1 MSINYRLGI
10 FGFLTLG
17 NEEIPGNAGLKD
29 QSLAL
34 KWVQDNIRDFKGDPD
49 SVTIFGVSAGA
60 ASVGFHLISPFSKG
74 LFKRAILQSGS
85 ALAFWASKPKKEAFI
100 SRDRILNHFNCTLE
114 NGVDCLQSQNEEN
127 LKKFNFV
134 VRFAIE
140 ETDFLPKKPDSL
152 LKESNLKD
160 VEIILGTTKD
170 EGIFPVSIG
179 GALNNPQKWKEW
191 QKNIVKIGALNLLGK
206 TDDITEKDRFKIN
219 QIIDFYLGSVQ
230 NLNEKNLQKVFDMLT
245 DAWFLYP
252 SYKTWQILTENGVK
266 TYFYI
271 LSYKGD
277 FSTTQYFGVENIG
290 VSHGDDLFY
299 LFKHNAWTL
308 KLVNLTKNEDIL
320 LRKEWILS
328 WTNFAKNGNPVTEK
342 WNFLPQN
349 FFFNISGVNSEMDEN
364 GEILKRMDFWIEN
377 SACLNKAKIFL
388 ALLCT
393 FCLVKI

>member
-1 MSINYRLGI
+1 M
-10 FGFLTLG
+10 
-17 NEEIPGNAGLKD
+17 
-29 QSLAL
+29 
-34 KWVQDNIRDFKGDPD
+34 
-49 SVTIFGVSAGA
+49 
-60 ASVGFHLISPFSKG
+60 
-74 LFKRAILQSGS
+74 
-85 ALAFWASKPKKEAFI
+85 
-100 SRDRILNHFNCTLE
+100 
-114 NGVDCLQSQNEEN
+114 
-127 LKKFNFV
+127 
-134 VRFAIE
+134 
-140 ETDFLPKKPDSL
+140 
-152 LKESNLKD
+152 
-160 VEIILGTTKD
+160 
-170 EGIFPVSIG
+170 
-179 GALNNPQKWKEW
+179 
-191 QKNIVKIGALNLLGK
+191 GK